1 MVVGSGMND
10 AEDADKR
17 ISGSLMADRRSRDS
31 EGKVY
36 RSNGGERYR
45 QKEEEIKIVKQEE
58 MVERIRCEGRQA
70 GRQARSGTSKQRVQ
84 VSCKVI
90 SLGRC
95 RSAAEAQKA
104 RARERR
110 RGGKGK
116 GEEEGQVGRQGS
128 GSGRGAASKRPRTQW
143 QEEPVSKEW
152 MLSTSPGS
160 VDSRGTIL
168 A

>member
-70 GRQARSGTSKQRVQ
+70 GRQA
-84 VSCKVI
+84 
-90 SLGRC
+90 
-95 RSAAEAQKA
+95 
-104 RARERR
+104 
-110 RGGKGK
+110 
-116 GEEEGQVGRQGS
+116 GEKWYEQT
-128 GSGRGAASKRPRTQW
+128 K
-143 QEEPVSKEW
+143 
-152 MLSTSPGS
+152 STGE
-160 VDSRGTIL
+160 L
-168 A
+168 

>member
-1 MVVGSGMND
+1 MRIVRRQGKARKVDVDRSRGQMVVGSGMND

-70 GRQARSGTSKQRVQ
+70 GRQA
-84 VSCKVI
+84 
-90 SLGRC
+90 
-95 RSAAEAQKA
+95 
-104 RARERR
+104 
-110 RGGKGK
+110 
-116 GEEEGQVGRQGS
+116 GEKWYEQT
-128 GSGRGAASKRPRTQW
+128 K
-143 QEEPVSKEW
+143 
-152 MLSTSPGS
+152 STGE
-160 VDSRGTIL
+160 L
-168 A
+168 